1 MQKYQISILLLL
13 IATLAFGC
21 TKGSDFSAPATTQ
34 GNKIQDVAAAQSVDV
49 SEATAADCS
58 TGGIVYKIYLD
69 ANQNNILDEG
79 DGVLKK
85 YSVCNGTNGT
95 NGSNGSNGHNGNG
108 VAFRVVAAPVSV
120 CAAGGSTVM
129 MATDVA
135 STGVYSV
142 EAPNQQSMTICNGQ
156 NAVLPDYTPV
166 EPILACGDNVAYKE
180 VLLRL
185 QNGQVLGSFSNDT
198 GGTMTRLAF
207 IPDGNYMN
215 TDNSGCT
222 FSLSTSTDGKT
233 RSISWYNT
241 IQKTWT
247 MPGH

>member
-1 MQKYQISILLLL
+1 MQKRRISNLLLL
-13 IATLAFGC
+13 IASLPFGC
-21 TKGSDFSAPATTQ
+21 TKGTDFSASPATQ
-34 GNKIQDVAAAQSVDV
+34 GNKIQDVASAQSVDV
-49 SEATAADCS
+49 SAATVSDCS
-58 TGGIVYKIYLD
+58 NGGIVYTIYLD

-79 DGVLKK
+79 DGVIKK
-85 YSVCNGTNGT
+85 YSVCNGTNG
-95 NGSNGSNGHNGNG
+95 SNGANGRNGNG
-108 VAFRVVAAPVSV
+108 VAFRVIVAPAEV
-120 CAAGGSTVM
+120 CSNGGSIVL
-129 MATDVA
+129 MATDIA
-135 STGVYSV
+135 NTGSYSM

-185 QNGQVLGSFSNDT
+185 QNGQVLGSFSNDP

-222 FSLSTSTDGKT
+222 FSLSTSANGKT

-241 IQKTWT
+241 VQKSWS

>member
-1 MQKYQISILLLL
+1 MRKHQIGILLLL
-13 IATLAFGC
+13 IATLPFGC
-21 TKGSDFSAPATTQ
+21 TKGTDFSGTAATQ
-34 GNKIQDVAAAQSVDV
+34 GNKIQDVAGVQSVDV
-49 SEATAADCS
+49 SAATVADCAN
-58 TGGIVYKIYLD
+58 GGIVYTIYLD
-69 ANQNNILDEG
+69 ANQNTILDEG

-95 NGSNGSNGHNGNG
+95 NGSNGHNGSG
-108 VAFRVVAAPVSV
+108 VAFRVIAAPISV
-120 CAAGGSTVM
+120 CTAGGSTVM

-135 STGVYSV
+135 STGVYSID
-142 EAPNQQSMTICNGQ
+142 APNQQSMTICNGQ
-156 NAVLPDYTPV
+156 NAVLPDYSPV